1 MMRMT
6 NTLFG
11 TGKSVVIE
19 SGFCVLKGLV
29 GMLTHGLY
37 GMTVIK
43 KKNPKQWK
51 VNYIEV
57 CFRDEEVGDVYDV
70 YGDLDGHK
78 YKIQCI
84 KDDEYFMNL
93 FGTHGVMSKRCR

>member
-1 MMRMT
+1 MCAEGVSGYV
-6 NTLFG
+6 NAW
-11 TGKSVVIE
+11 VVWDDSDQEKI
-19 SGFCVLKGLV
+19 
-29 GMLTHGLY
+29 
-37 GMTVIK
+37 
-43 KKNPKQWK
+43 PKQWK